1 MIGHHLTL
9 KQLEAL
15 VWVADLG
22 SFRKA
27 AHHLNTTQPN
37 ISARISGLE
46 KSLGLPLMLRDAG
59 SVRMT
64 PRGAEI
70 LEQARAI
77 LQEAAQLVEIADRPD
92 LIDDRLRLGVTE
104 LAAATWLRP
113 LMVRLKEVYPNVSV
127 ELTVDLSRNLD
138 RELASNALD
147 LAIQTAPF
155 GAQASGVIELGEYGY
170 VWVAAPALA
179 RHLGTGDITQ
189 AALINH
195 PILTHTRHTQAYLEV
210 AEHFDTRTD
219 ARMRIVPSNSLSA
232 AMHMAMDG
240 LGVAVLPRALLAQ
253 HLAEGTLTE
262 VAHAWRPS
270 PLRVAARYHADRAA
284 QFVHSAAVIAAECA
298 ADFREALPQ
307 DHIL

>member
-37 ISARISGLE
+37 ISARIAGLE
-46 KSLGLPLMLRDAG
+46 KSLGTPLMLRDAG

-64 PRGAEI
+64 SRGIEI
-70 LEQARAI
+70 LAQARVV
-77 LQEAAQLVEIADRPD
+77 LQEAARLVEIAGRPD
-92 LIDDRLRLGVTE
+92 LVDDRLRLGVTE
-104 LAAATWLRP
+104 LVAATWLRP
-113 LMVRLKEVYPNVSV
+113 LMVRLKEAYPNVSV

-155 GAQASGVIELGEYGY
+155 GAQASGIIELGEYGY
-170 VWVAAPALA
+170 VWVATPALA
-179 RHLGTGDITQ
+179 QQLGQAEVTQ
-189 AALINH
+189 DDLIQH

-210 AEHFDTRTD
+210 VEHFDTKP
-219 ARMRIVPSNSLSA
+219 AAPMRIVPSNSLSA

-240 LGVAVLPRALLAQ
+240 LGIAVLPRSLLAQ
-253 HLAEGTLTE
+253 HLTEGTLSE
-262 VAHAWRPS
+262 VAHHWRPS
-270 PLRVAARYHADRAA
+270 PLRVAARYHAERAA
-284 QFVHSAAVIAAECA
+284 RFVQSAAVIAAECA
-298 ADFREALPQ
+298 TEFRETSAY
-307 DHIL
+307 DHFL